1 MSSDDPELTAL
12 LSKTVASLTTAG
24 VPDEALAELRTE
36 RHVGPLPLPPKFVLL
51 GRVWR
56 LGEVLIGPD
65 ATLWATG
72 AVTRAVEP
80 RAFAANKSDTEAAR
94 RDIQRLAAKGPFARG
109 ESVNYAAVAVGV
121 TSADIE
127 RGDGKLVR
135 RDGILTIRLAH
146 AEVPLATY
154 LADRVRSMS
163 TSDWD

>member
-1 MSSDDPELTAL
+1 VSSDDPELTAL
-12 LSKTVASLTTAG
+12 LADTVAALESAR
-24 VPDEALAELRTE
+24 VADEALAELRTG
-36 RHVGPLPLPPKFVLL
+36 RHAGPLPLPPKFAVL

-56 LGEVLIGPD
+56 LGEVLIARD
-65 ATLWATG
+65 ATLRATG

-94 RDIQRLAAKGPFARG
+94 RDIQRLASKGPFARG
-109 ESVNYAAVAVGV
+109 ESVNYAAVPVGA
-121 TSADIE
+121 TSAEID

-163 TSDWD
+163 TPDWD